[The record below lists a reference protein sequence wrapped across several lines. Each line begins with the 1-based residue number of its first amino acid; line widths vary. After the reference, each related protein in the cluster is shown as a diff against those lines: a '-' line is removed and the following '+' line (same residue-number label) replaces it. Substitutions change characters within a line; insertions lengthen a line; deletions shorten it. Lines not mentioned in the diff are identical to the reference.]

1 VAIAQI
7 ERELPDR
14 SEVVGKAVL
23 RSAELLGLSA
33 AQLGRAIGLS
43 EASVSRLKSGT
54 FRLEVGSPA
63 YELSLFVIRVFRS
76 LDSIVGGDKDVARSW
91 MKNDNTVL
99 GARPC
104 EMITSL
110 PRLVDL
116 VNYLDSRRALV

>member
-1 VAIAQI
+1 MAIAQI

-33 AQLGRAIGLS
+33 AQLGKAVGLS
-43 EASVSRLKSGT
+43 EASVSRLKTDT
-54 FRLEVGSPA
+54 FRLEFGSPA

-76 LDSIVGGDKDVARSW
+76 LDSIVGGDKDVAQSW
-91 MKNDNTVL
+91 MKNKNSVL